1 MSLDFAT
8 DIAGLILLVVLVA
21 CTLVM
26 IALLAVML
34 LGEVRRDARIER
46 RFSSI
51 RERGADE

>member
-1 MSLDFAT
+1 VSLDFAT

>member
-46 RFSSI
+46 RFSAI